1 MYVFMP
7 FVNQEIL
14 IGGMVGGFVQ
24 WHKILDYNFAGESCC
39 VDLHDPNLCCEVT
52 LQGFRCTCVLL
63 FLLTDLAVFG
73 TEISAFEIF

>member
-1 MYVFMP
+1 MP

-14 IGGMVGGFVQ
+14 IGGMGGFLFNGT
-24 WHKILDYNFAGESCC
+24 KYSIIILLEKVAVLICTIKTCVVKSLFAVFDALVSCC
-39 VDLHDPNLCCEVT
+39 
-52 LQGFRCTCVLL
+52 

>member
-1 MYVFMP
+1 MP

-14 IGGMVGGFVQ
+14 IGGMVGFLFNGT
-24 WHKILDYNFAGESCC
+24 KYSIIILLEKVAVLICTIKTCVVKSLFA
-39 VDLHDPNLCCEVT
+39 V
-52 LQGFRCTCVLL
+52 FRCTCVLL